1 VQTRLAR
8 PEDAEAVFGLLG
20 QLATSFEPDRAAFDR
35 TFAELFQSGGA
46 QTSTTTTETLL
57 LVAEDDDGV
66 VRGYALTSIVPLLYT
81 NGPAAQIHELVID
94 ESARGQHLG
103 TELVHAIEQE
113 CLSRGVRQL
122 TVASRRAAGFYDRL
136 GYHSTAEFLKRTF

>member
-1 VQTRLAR
+1 VQIRPAR
-8 PEDAEAVFGLLG
+8 SEDADAVFGLLG
-20 QLATSFEPDRAAFDR
+20 QLATTFEPDRAAFDR
-35 TFAELFQSGGA
+35 TFADLFQAAGA
-46 QTSTTTTETLL
+46 QTSTTTETLL
-57 LVAEDDDGV
+57 LVVEDDEGA

-94 ESARGQHLG
+94 EAARGQDLG
-103 TELVHAIEQE
+103 SQLVHAIEQE

-136 GYHSTAEFLKRTF
+136 GYHSTAEYLKRTF

>member
-1 VQTRLAR
+1 MQIRPARL
-8 PEDAEAVFGLLG
+8 EDAEAVFGLLG
-20 QLATSFEPDRAAFDR
+20 QLAASFEPDRAAFDR
-35 TFAELFQSGGA
+35 TFADLFQAAGA
-46 QTSTTTTETLL
+46 QTSTTNETML
-57 LVAEDDDGV
+57 LVAEDDDGT

-94 ESARGQHLG
+94 ESARGKHLG
-103 TELVHAIEQE
+103 SQLVHAIEQE

>member
-1 VQTRLAR
+1 VQIRPARL
-8 PEDAEAVFGLLG
+8 EDAEAVFGLLG
-20 QLATSFEPDRAAFDR
+20 QLATTFEPDRAAFDR
-35 TFAELFQSGGA
+35 TFADLFQAAGA
-46 QTSTTTTETLL
+46 QTSTTTETLL
-57 LVAEDDDGV
+57 LVAEDDGGV

-94 ESARGQHLG
+94 EASRGQNLG
-103 TELVHAIEQE
+103 TELVHAVEQE

>member
-1 VQTRLAR
+1 VQIRPARL
-8 PEDAEAVFGLLG
+8 EDAEAVFGLLG

-35 TFAELFQSGGA
+35 TFSDIFQAAGA
-46 QTSTTTTETLL
+46 QTSTTTETML
-57 LVAEDDDGV
+57 LVAEDDDGA

-103 TELVHAIEQE
+103 SQLVHAIEQE

>member
-1 VQTRLAR
+1 MQIRPAR
-8 PEDAEAVFGLLG
+8 PEDADAVFGLLG
-20 QLATSFEPDRAAFDR
+20 QLAASFDPDRAAFDR
-35 TFAELFQSGGA
+35 TFADLFQAAGA
-46 QTSTTTTETLL
+46 QTSTTTETLL
-57 LVAEDDDGV
+57 LVVEDDEGV

-94 ESARGQHLG
+94 EAARGQDLG
-103 TELVHAIEQE
+103 SQLVHAIEQE

-136 GYHSTAEFLKRTF
+136 GYHSTAEYLKRTF

>member
-1 VQTRLAR
+1 MQIRPARL
-8 PEDAEAVFGLLG
+8 EDADAVFGLLG
-20 QLATSFEPDRAAFDR
+20 QLAASFEPDRAAFDR
-35 TFAELFQSGGA
+35 TFADLFQAAGA
-46 QTSTTTTETLL
+46 QTSTTTETLL
-57 LVAEDDDGV
+57 LVVEDDEGV

-94 ESARGQHLG
+94 EAARGHDLG
-103 TELVHAIEQE
+103 SQLVHAIEQE

-136 GYHSTAEFLKRTF
+136 GYHSTAEYLKRTF

>member
-1 VQTRLAR
+1 MQIRPARL
-8 PEDAEAVFGLLG
+8 EDADAVFGLLG
-20 QLATSFEPDRAAFDR
+20 QLATSFEPDRSAFDR
-35 TFAELFQSGGA
+35 TFADLFQAAGA
-46 QTSTTTTETLL
+46 QTSTTTETLL
-57 LVAEDDDGV
+57 LVAEDDQGD

-103 TELVHAIEQE
+103 SELVHAIEQE

>member
-1 VQTRLAR
+1 VQIRPARL
-8 PEDAEAVFGLLG
+8 EDADAVFGLLG
-20 QLATSFEPDRAAFDR
+20 QLAASFEPDRAAFDR
-35 TFAELFQSGGA
+35 TFSDLFQAAGA
-46 QTSTTTTETLL
+46 QTTATAETVL
-57 LVAEDDDGV
+57 LVVEDDDGV

-94 ESARGQHLG
+94 EAARGHDLG
-103 TELVHAIEQE
+103 SQLVHAVEQE

-136 GYHSTAEFLKRTF
+136 GYHSTAEYLKRTF

>member
-1 VQTRLAR
+1 MQIRPARL
-8 PEDAEAVFGLLG
+8 EDADAVFGLLG
-20 QLATSFEPDRAAFDR
+20 QLAASFEPDRAAFDR
-35 TFAELFQSGGA
+35 TFADLFQAAGA
-46 QTSTTTTETLL
+46 QTSTTSETLL
-57 LVAEDDDGV
+57 LVVEDDDGL

-94 ESARGQHLG
+94 EAARGQDLG
-103 TELVHAIEQE
+103 SQLVHAIEQE

-136 GYHSTAEFLKRTF
+136 GYHSTAEYLKRTF

>member
-1 VQTRLAR
+1 MQIRPARL
-8 PEDAEAVFGLLG
+8 EDAEAVFGLLG
-20 QLATSFEPDRAAFDR
+20 QLATSFDPDRAAFDR
-35 TFAELFQSGGA
+35 TFTDLFQEAGA
-46 QTSTTTTETLL
+46 KTSTTTETML
-57 LVAEDDDGV
+57 LVVEDDDGV

-94 ESARGQHLG
+94 EAARGQNLG
-103 TELVHAIEQE
+103 SQLVHAIEQE

-136 GYHSTAEFLKRTF
+136 GYNSTAEFLKRTF

>member
-1 VQTRLAR
+1 MQIRPARL
-8 PEDAEAVFGLLG
+8 EDAEAVFGLLG
-20 QLATSFEPDRAAFDR
+20 QLATTFEPDRAAFDR
-35 TFAELFQSGGA
+35 TFADLFQAAGA
-46 QTSTTTTETLL
+46 QQGTTTETLL
-57 LVAEDDDGV
+57 LVAEDDDAV

>member
-1 VQTRLAR
+1 MQIRRAR

-20 QLATSFEPDRAAFDR
+20 QLSTSFEPDRAAFDR
-35 TFAELFQSGGA
+35 TFADLFQAAGA
-46 QTSTTTTETLL
+46 ETSATNETML
-57 LVAEDDDGV
+57 LVAEDDDAV

-94 ESARGQHLG
+94 ESARGRHLG
-103 TELVHAIEQE
+103 SELVHAIEQE

>member
-1 VQTRLAR
+1 MQIRPARL
-8 PEDAEAVFGLLG
+8 EDAEAVFGLLG
-20 QLATSFEPDRAAFDR
+20 QLATTFEPDRAAFDR
-35 TFAELFQSGGA
+35 TFADLFQAAGA
-46 QTSTTTTETLL
+46 QTSTTTETLL
-57 LVAEDDDGV
+57 LVAEDDHGV

-103 TELVHAIEQE
+103 SELVHAIEQE

>member
-1 VQTRLAR
+1 VQIRLAR
-8 PEDAEAVFGLLG
+8 LEDADAVFGLLG

-35 TFAELFQSGGA
+35 TFSDLFQAAGA
-46 QTSTTTTETLL
+46 STTTTTETML
-57 LVAEDDDGV
+57 LVVEDDEGV
-66 VRGYALTSIVPLLYT
+66 LRGYALTSIVPLLYT

-94 ESARGQHLG
+94 ESARGQDLG
-103 TELVHAIEQE
+103 SQLVHAVEQE

-136 GYHSTAEFLKRTF
+136 GYHSTAEYLKRTF

>member
-1 VQTRLAR
+1 MKIRPAR

-35 TFAELFQSGGA
+35 TFADLFQAAGA
-46 QTSTTTTETLL
+46 QTSTTTETML
-57 LVAEDDDGV
+57 LVAEDDAGV

-103 TELVHAIEQE
+103 TELVHAVEQE

>member
-1 VQTRLAR
+1 VQIRPARL
-8 PEDAEAVFGLLG
+8 EDAEAVFGLLG
-20 QLATSFEPDRAAFDR
+20 QLAASFEPDRAAFDR
-35 TFAELFQSGGA
+35 TFADLFQAAGA
-46 QTSTTTTETLL
+46 QAGVTTETLL

-94 ESARGQHLG
+94 ESARGRHLG
-103 TELVHAIEQE
+103 SQLVHAIEQE
-113 CLSRGVRQL
+113 CLTRGVRQL

>member
-1 VQTRLAR
+1 MQIRPARL
-8 PEDAEAVFGLLG
+8 EDADAVFGLLG

-35 TFAELFQSGGA
+35 TFADLFQAAGA
-46 QTSTTTTETLL
+46 QTSTSSSETLL
-57 LVAEDDDGV
+57 LVVEDDEQV

-94 ESARGQHLG
+94 EAARGQDLG
-103 TELVHAIEQE
+103 SQLVHAIEQE

-136 GYHSTAEFLKRTF
+136 GYHSTAEYLKRTF

>member
-1 VQTRLAR
+1 VQIRPAR
-8 PEDAEAVFGLLG
+8 SEDADAVFGLLG
-20 QLATSFEPDRAAFDR
+20 QLATTFEPDRAAFDR
-35 TFAELFQSGGA
+35 TFADLFQAAGA
-46 QTSTTTTETLL
+46 QTSTTTETLL
-57 LVAEDDDGV
+57 LVVEDDEGA

-94 ESARGQHLG
+94 EAARGQDLG
-103 TELVHAIEQE
+103 SQLVHAVEQE

-136 GYHSTAEFLKRTF
+136 GYHSTAEYLKRTF